1 MTTCSRNPKDLYA
14 GVIYIAVGLAA
25 VWIGRDYAPGT
36 GSRMGP
42 GYFPTVLG
50 WLLAIFGVLSVL
62 RSFIQDGGPIGAVA
76 WKGLALVS
84 GATAL
89 FGLLLEPAGL
99 IPALLALILVSAAA
113 SRMFRFEV
121 RAAAGLVALLAFCA
135 LVFVRGLGVP
145 MALLGSWFTG

>member
-50 WLLAIFGVLSVL
+50 WLLAAFGVLSVL
-62 RSFIQDGGPIGAVA
+62 RSFVQDGSPIGAVA
-76 WKGLALVS
+76 WKGLALVAGS
-84 GATAL
+84 TAL

-99 IPALLALILVSAAA
+99 VPALLALILVSATA
-113 SRMFRFEV
+113 SRMFRFEI

-135 LVFVRGLGVP
+135 LVFVKGLGVP